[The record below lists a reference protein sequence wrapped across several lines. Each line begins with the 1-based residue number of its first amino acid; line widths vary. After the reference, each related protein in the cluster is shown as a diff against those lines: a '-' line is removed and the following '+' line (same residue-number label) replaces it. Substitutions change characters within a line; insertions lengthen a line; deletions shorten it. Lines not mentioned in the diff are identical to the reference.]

1 VTPAV
6 GLILLFLFVA
16 GVLFFARRAN
26 ELFVLRARGGKFELV
41 RGRLPHA
48 MLSDLD
54 DIASRAKLDGVEV
67 RAFVEGGT
75 PRVQSSGQGAAA
87 VEQSLRNVVGRFHL
101 TQIRAGKRRA

>member
-1 VTPAV
+1 MVPVV
-6 GLILLFLFVA
+6 GLILLLLFIV
-16 GVLFFARRAN
+16 GVLFYARRAN
-26 ELFVLRARGGKFELV
+26 ELFVRRARGGKFELL

-54 DIASRAKLDGVEV
+54 DIASREKLDGVEV

-75 PRVQSSGQGAAA
+75 PRVQASGPGAVA

-101 TQIRAGKRRA
+101 TQIRTAKRRA